1 MSLREFVAEDGRSW
15 QVWDTRP
22 ATNAV
27 DASPSALSRY
37 LAAIDPSAAVHPA
50 LVRDH
55 FQGGWLTFTSGAERR
70 RLAPIPMDWQKVDEL
85 ALMRLLTEAIE
96 APPPKRS

>member
-22 ATNAV
+22 AVNAV
-27 DASPSALSRY
+27 NASHSALSRY
-37 LAAIDPSAAVHPA
+37 LSAMDPTAAVHPA

-55 FQGGWLTFTSGAERR
+55 FKGGWLTFVSDGERR
-70 RLAPIPMDWQKVDEL
+70 RLAPIPPDWQKVDEL
-85 ALMRLLTEAIE
+85 ALMRLLTEAVE
-96 APPPKRS
+96 APPPKRI